1 MTMSLKDSI
10 MHYAHGMG
18 SIAVEAAQNPKI
30 AHGSA
35 LATIGTGSATVA
47 SWIPA
52 NIGTI
57 ASLFGMILTATLFVV
72 NIRKE
77 KRDAELFELEKERLR
92 LQIKRYEDTE

>member
-1 MTMSLKDSI
+1 MTMSLKDLI
-10 MHYAHGMG
+10 MDYVHGMG
-18 SIAVEAAQNPKI
+18 SVAVESAQNPKI

-47 SWIPA
+47 RWIPA

-57 ASLFGMILTATLFVV
+57 ASLFGIFLTATLIYV
-72 NIRKE
+72 NIKKA

-92 LQIKRYEDTE
+92 LQIKRYEDAQ